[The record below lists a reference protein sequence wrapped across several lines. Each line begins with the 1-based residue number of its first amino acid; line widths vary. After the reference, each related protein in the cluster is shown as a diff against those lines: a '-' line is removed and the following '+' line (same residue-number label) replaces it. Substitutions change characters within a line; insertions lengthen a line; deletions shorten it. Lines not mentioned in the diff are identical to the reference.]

1 MKKNQLHPIVDN
13 INKIVKD
20 SGLDKSS
27 FAFKC
32 GFPESKWNKI
42 SNGVQELKLSE
53 LSKIA
58 EVLEMSILEIV
69 TYPKKYVEV
78 DPSLEEKRVS
88 VTFEVSSK
96 MSEHLLKLVLK
107 DRGDNLFK

>member
-1 MKKNQLHPIVDN
+1 MKKIQLHPIVDN

-53 LSKIA
+53 LSIIEK
-58 EVLEMSILEIV
+58 VLQMSTLEIV
-69 TYPKKYVEV
+69 TYPKKYVEA

-88 VTFEVSSK
+88 VTFEISSS
-96 MSEHLLKLVLK
+96 MSEHLLKLVMK
-107 DRGDNLFK
+107 DRGGELN

>member
-27 FAFKC
+27 SAFKC